1 MASTKAS
8 VKARLAEYLQNRQ
21 PGPLAEGEF
30 ERLLGLLAPVS
41 RTYLRRLL
49 RQSGTPLAPLVEGV
63 RQEGVDELER
73 TLVALEAVYREAR
86 QRGDLERQRLCR
98 RLVIEAKDHARW
110 ALRRG
115 KLGPEQAG
123 WRREAIEWM
132 LVWLENPEAFPVWA
146 SLRRRRIEATSPA
159 PPEAP
164 AGTRARKGGAAPGSP
179 AT

>member
-1 MASTKAS
+1 MESRKAS

-63 RQEGVDELER
+63 RQEGLEELER
-73 TLVALEAVYREAR
+73 TLVALEVVYREAR
-86 QRGDLERQRLCR
+86 ERGDLERQRLCR

-115 KLGPEQAG
+115 KLSPEQVA
-123 WRREAIEWM
+123 WKREAIEWM

-146 SLRRRRIEATSPA
+146 ALRRRRLQTTPPA
-159 PPEAP
+159 QPEAL
-164 AGTRARKGGAAPGSP
+164 AGP
-179 AT
+179 